1 MNRIFLVAISWGAIL
16 LSVKSQ
22 AQSNINSQAQSNI
35 NSQAPSSI
43 DSAAYAARLKKDSM
57 MPKIEFGVKLGVNLQ
72 SISSNKTWDNNF
84 QTGFVGGITLGMH
97 HKKAGVQAEVL
108 ISTTSFSSPIL
119 VDSATNNK
127 DLLRAVSINIPVLF
141 EYSFIPK
148 LKLQIGLQYTNMI
161 SVKSTKGYF
170 GDPKVFFKQTE
181 FSGVIGLE
189 AKLSKHLNA
198 SARYLIGLT
207 NINNDWITPAADDPW
222 KTQAIQ
228 ICVGYKFQ

>member
-1 MNRIFLVAISWGAIL
+1 LNRILLVAFSWGAIL
-16 LSVKSQ
+16 MSVNSL
-22 AQSNINSQAQSNI
+22 AQSNINSQTQTN
-35 NSQAPSSI
+35 I
-43 DSAAYAARLKKDSM
+43 DSAAYLARLKKDSM
-57 MPKIEFGVKLGVNLQ
+57 MPKIEFGAKLGANLQ
-72 SISSNKTWDNNF
+72 SISSKTWDNNF
-84 QTGFVGGITLGMH
+84 QTGIVAGITLGMH
-97 HKKAGVQAEVL
+97 HKKVGVQAEVL

-127 DLLRAVSINIPVLF
+127 DLLRAVSINIPIMF
-141 EYSFIPK
+141 EYSFIPR
-148 LKLQIGLQYTNMI
+148 LKIQVGPQYTNMI

-189 AKLSKHLNA
+189 AKLSKHVNA
-198 SARYLIGLT
+198 GVRYLIGLT
-207 NINNDWITPAADDPW
+207 NINNDWVTPASIDPW